1 MLKENLQIRLTEA
14 GIFFTGEKYKTSLS
28 LASHLFEQN
37 RLAACKVILDNLP
50 TKDELLETL
59 VAKLKGKSI
68 YKTLRRI
75 HENKDVDSL
84 TKVKGLSS
92 LVTHCVIEMQA
103 GGTEYGML
111 LPILLEK
118 EEELISELSLAAI
131 PVAKKL
137 AKAINQLQ
145 QEMSMVPFDRRELTV
160 AIDNLTDSAR
170 EALADAVK
178 DKDVNIIFN
187 ILGMKQITSF
197 KK

>member
-1 MLKENLQIRLTEA
+1 MLKHKLQNRLTEA
-14 GIFFTGEKYKTSLS
+14 EVFFVGEKYKTSLS
-28 LASHLFEQN
+28 LASHLLEQGQ
-37 RLAACKVILDNLP
+37 LGACKDILDKLP

-59 VAKLKGKSI
+59 VVKLKGKSI
-68 YKTLRRI
+68 YKTLWRI

-92 LVTHCVIEMQA
+92 LVTHCVIEIQA

-118 EEELISELSLAAI
+118 EEELISELTLAAV

-137 AKAINQLQ
+137 AKMIIQIQ
-145 QEMSMVPFDRRELTV
+145 KDMSMVPFDRRELSV
-160 AIDNLTDSAR
+160 AIDNMTDNAR

-178 DKDVNIIFN
+178 DKDVYKIFN
-187 ILGMKQITSF
+187 ILGMKEITKF
-197 KK
+197 N